1 MLFEVCAVFTLERV
15 QRVER
20 EILGELFVSTHLI
33 VRGAPSLSLRLLEG
47 QGGDFDFAPSTLK
60 RFPQRNQSTA
70 NSGLDRPQR
79 LARLVRDFRMAH
91 AFEVCHLERAA
102 LGSRDRAQHAAY
114 FFRSPRPDRKS
125 VV

>member
-79 LARLVRDFRMAH
+79 LARLVRDFRMA
-91 AFEVCHLERAA
+91 
-102 LGSRDRAQHAAY
+102 Q
-114 FFRSPRPDRKS
+114 DRKS
-125 VV
+125 TRLNSSHLGI